1 MSEIVSTEFSDI
13 PRYKASNPFNYDNLT
28 IAHRKKE
35 IEAAIKDYPNVPS
48 HTIEMAWDLIQN
60 NPKEEMDEIINTGRW
75 EKAPKKERALG
86 GTLKNIVIES

>member
-35 IEAAIKDYPNVPS
+35 IEAAIKDYPNVPP

-75 EKAPKKERALG
+75 EKAPKKERPVG
-86 GTLKNIVIES
+86 GTLKSIVIE

>member
-86 GTLKNIVIES
+86 GTLKSIVIE

>member
-75 EKAPKKERALG
+75 EKAPKKERAVG
-86 GTLKNIVIES
+86 GTLKSIVIE